1 MKAQQHRRF
10 PVSKGIVYRG
20 VRPIDCRQRLGLSF
34 TSKGKCFIHIENTTG
49 AWRTTIK
56 RSAKNLSLLLVAL
69 LLATQAFANTYNPAA
84 HTDPINLTPEVRE
97 AHERFYTLDFD
108 GALTRFEAI
117 QKANPQSVIATGY
130 ILQTLVFR
138 ELYRQDLLD
147 TTYYAHDS
155 FLTSKRNVPVPPDVR
170 ARIESLTNSAIALAD
185 QQIKANPNDAN
196 AYFARGYARGMHAA
210 FITLCDHSYVAAARQ
225 GYASRS
231 DSEQTLKIDPN
242 YADAKMAIGIQ
253 QFAVASLPR
262 FVRILVGIAGVGGNK
277 EKGLELL
284 RESAAHGIVTPIE
297 SRTALSLFLRHDA
310 RYPEAIVVQKG
321 LADQYPH
328 DYLFRLEVANLT
340 KDSGNG
346 PGAIAIYREILADAK
361 KPGYFIEPRLHMA
374 YFGLADTQRG
384 QNDIAA
390 AAQNYLQ
397 AAAQPTCSDWIR
409 RRAQLNAGEMF
420 DLLHNR
426 DEAIKQ
432 YQLASAGGGDQS
444 QTDAAHRYLKTPY
457 TGK

>member
-1 MKAQQHRRF
+1 VISILLTPTDQHSGRR
-10 PVSKGIVYRG
+10 
-20 VRPIDCRQRLGLSF
+20 
-34 TSKGKCFIHIENTTG
+34 
-49 AWRTTIK
+49 TIK
-56 RSAKNLSLLLVAL
+56 RSVKILSLFLAL
-69 LLATQAFANTYNPAA
+69 PPALSAHAQSSNPAA
-84 HTDPINLTPEVRE
+84 HTDPINLTPQVHDAFE
-97 AHERFYTLDFD
+97 HFYYLDFD
-108 GALTRFEAI
+108 GALSRFEAV
-117 QKANPQSVIATGY
+117 QRANPQSVIAIGN
-130 ILQTLVFR
+130 ILLTVVFR

-147 TTYYAHDS
+147 TTYYAHES
-155 FLTSKRNVPVPPDVR
+155 FLTSKRNVPVPQPIRD
-170 ARIESLTNSAIALAD
+170 RIESLTNQAVALAD

-196 AYFARGYARGMHAA
+196 AYFARGYSRGMHAA
-210 FITLCDHSYVAAARQ
+210 FITLVDHSYVTAARQ
-225 GYASRS
+225 GYASRN
-231 DSEQTLKIDPN
+231 DSEATLKVDPN

-262 FVRILVGIAGVGGNK
+262 FVRMMVGIAGVNGNK
-277 EKGLELL
+277 EKGLQLL

-310 RYPEAIVVQKG
+310 RYPEALVVQKG
-321 LADQYPH
+321 LADQFPH

-340 KDSGNG
+340 KDAGNG
-346 PGAIAIYREILADAK
+346 PGAIVEYNTILADAK
-361 KPGYFIEPRLHMA
+361 KPGYFVEPRLHMA

-384 QNDIAA
+384 QNQIAE
-390 AAQNYLQ
+390 AAQNYVL

-426 DEAIKQ
+426 PEAIKQ